1 MQHYVT
7 DRRLAPIAE
16 VVVRQALVG
25 ENPTE
30 GELLELIPPE
40 TRRQV
45 HDAVF
50 VGTFRD
56 TQDDPVSLLKEC
68 LLDCRREQ
76 LKAESRRLDVQLR
89 EAKERGELDRARELS
104 LKKIEH
110 SRLLANLDE
119 HALIPPPQPSSG
131 LRA

>member
-1 MQHYVT
+1 
-7 DRRLAPIAE
+7 
-16 VVVRQALVG
+16 
-25 ENPTE
+25 
-30 GELLELIPPE
+30 
-40 TRRQV
+40 V

-56 TQDDPVSLLKEC
+56 TQDDPVMLLQGC
-68 LLDCRREQ
+68 ILDCRREQ
-76 LKAESRRLDVQLR
+76 LKAESRRLDVQMR

-110 SRLLANLDE
+110 NRMLANLDE
-119 HALIPPPQPSSG
+119 QALIPMANPQSG